1 MLWIGRMQLTV
12 AGRIAGR
19 RDRRVL
25 RLAEHEAGIA
35 GVREVLRRVTGR
47 STERCERRLM
57 LAVRR
62 HVVVRV
68 MTIEQVHRLVARG
81 HRRATAKIGE
91 HLVAGLRLADA
102 AAAEAVRQV
111 DHLGAR
117 GGHAVAAIYTVRTA
131 RTAGRSIPR
140 VVVRVL
146 RIDMARGA
154 GLVRLLL
161 LRRWHWRLHRLAG
174 QCGGTRGFLRF

>member
-81 HRRATAKIGE
+81 HRRATA
-91 HLVAGLRLADA
+91 
-102 AAAEAVRQV
+102 
-111 DHLGAR
+111 
-117 GGHAVAAIYTVRTA
+117 
-131 RTAGRSIPR
+131 
-140 VVVRVL
+140 
-146 RIDMARGA
+146 
-154 GLVRLLL
+154 
-161 LRRWHWRLHRLAG
+161 
-174 QCGGTRGFLRF
+174 